1 MPASSDPA
9 APAPDGPPAG
19 DSAEAT
25 VTLTGD
31 LHARPAGAL
40 SVAASGFAA
49 SVRLTVGAREADA
62 KSVLSV
68 MQLGATSGQD
78 VTVRA
83 SGPGAADAVAA
94 VTGALA
100 AATKV
105 DG

>member
-1 MPASSDPA
+1 
-9 APAPDGPPAG
+9 
-19 DSAEAT
+19 
-25 VTLTGD
+25 
-31 LHARPAGAL
+31 
-40 SVAASGFAA
+40 VAAARFAA

-68 MQLGATSGQD
+68 MQLGVTSGQD

-83 SGPGAADAVAA
+83 SGPDAADAVAA
-94 VTGALA
+94 VAAALA